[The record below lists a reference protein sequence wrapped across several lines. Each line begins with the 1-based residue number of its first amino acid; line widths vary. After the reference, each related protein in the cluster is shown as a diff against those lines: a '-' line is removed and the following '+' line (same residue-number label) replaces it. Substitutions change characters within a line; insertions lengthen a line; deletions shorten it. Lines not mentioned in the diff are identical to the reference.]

1 MPFFTQ
7 KSLRQTVGSKS
18 LGSDINKKL
27 QAATGVSNINEARKQ
42 FAKSLI
48 GKNDRQ
54 RESVYKQYGLG
65 QVNRKQV
72 EKVLDKG
79 EKRFSKTELGKMREA
94 EEAKKRLNVILSGE
108 SLSGGGPV
116 KRQVGTSRFAGGAVS
131 TRFDFGGPIGD
142 EDLQQKTGLSMGGRP
157 KVGHGVAGGN
167 IGQKSIGSALSS
179 STKVNGS
186 SVEDEKEE
194 KKPNVFIGGLGAG
207 V

>member
-27 QAATGVSNINEARKQ
+27 QAATGSSNISEARKQ

-54 RESVYKQYGLG
+54 RESIYKQYGLG
-65 QVNRKQV
+65 QENRKQV
-72 EKVLDKG
+72 EKALDKG
-79 EKRFSKTELGKMREA
+79 EKNFSKTELGKIREA

-108 SLSGGGPV
+108 ELSGGGPV
-116 KRQVGTSRFAGGAVS
+116 RLGVSRNNLSRGAGS
-131 TRFDFGGPIGD
+131 FNFRDLPGGD
-142 EDLQQKTGLSMGGRP
+142 TDLQQKTGLAVGGRP
-157 KVGHGVAGGN
+157 KIGYGVAGG
-167 IGQKSIGSALSS
+167 GAGGRSTSSALSAS
-179 STKVNGS
+179 SKVNGS
-186 SVEDEKEE
+186 KIDEEE
-194 KKPNVFIGGLGAG
+194 KRDKPNIFIGGLGAG